1 MYGYGGVATLLTPF
15 ILLCFASVMVDWA
28 ARVLQEVMRRIPW
41 LPNRF
46 WGPAAYLIVFAAG
59 YVFAWQAGF
68 DFFSYLGASFPAAWE
83 KWGWTALLLSGGS
96 SLVKECFGVANGI
109 PQIVS
114 NVFSTVTNFVT
125 GGGTTDPT
133 IAPEPLAQEDD
144 PK

>member
-1 MYGYGGVATLLTPF
+1 MYGEGISTLIVPF
-15 ILLCFASVMVDWA
+15 ILLCFASVMIDWLV
-28 ARVLQEVMRRIPW
+28 RVLQEGMKRTPW
-41 LPNRF
+41 LPNTF
-46 WGPAAYLIVFAAG
+46 GLLVYPLVFTAG
-59 YVFAWQAGF
+59 YVFAWQARF
-68 DFFSYLGASFPAAWE
+68 DFFSYLGASFPFAAE

-96 SLVKECFGVANGI
+96 PLVKECFGITSSI